1 MSSQGPRTRSHG
13 PRTRFAPTPS
23 GFLHA
28 GNAWSFLLTWL
39 LARSQG
45 GSIHLRIDDL
55 DTARFRE
62 EYIEDIFASLEWLG
76 LDWDTGPRSLADIK
90 SIHSQHLRIERYR
103 AALQALLTLSDSG
116 GPPEV
121 GPLSQSEYGRL
132 PYSWGGPLV
141 YACACSREKVRRDSL
156 AAGRPGIYPG
166 TCRNAGIPMGQSGL
180 AADGAPAADAYPLR
194 LRVPDNAQ
202 VTLESVASGPL
213 TLFPGRDMGDFVV
226 WQRNGE
232 PAYQLASLVD
242 DEEYGIEL
250 VVRGKDLLPS
260 TGAQAWLSGM
270 LGYGGFRKA
279 RFLHHGLMLD
289 PEGEKLS
296 KSQGADSLR
305 ALRARLGTPERLLRC
320 FAGRLGLDAA
330 SVRTPSDM
338 LEGFA
343 PLRIPEEAVSW
354 ADFARET
361 GLSYF

>member
-1 MSSQGPRTRSHG
+1 VN

-39 LARSQG
+39 LARSEG

-76 LDWDTGPRSLADIK
+76 LDWDTGPRSLSDIK

-103 AALQALLTLSDSG
+103 AALKALEDLSASG
-116 GPPEV
+116 AGDGAYSAASTR
-121 GPLSQSEYGRL
+121 GPLL
-132 PYSWGGPLV
+132 
-141 YACACSREKVRRDSL
+141 YACACSREKARRDSL

-166 TCRNAGIPMGQSGL
+166 TCRNADIPMGQSGL
-180 AADGAPAADAYPLR
+180 AADGAPAANAYPLR

-202 VTLESVASGPL
+202 VTLEALASGPL

-242 DEEYGIEL
+242 DEEYGIDL
-250 VVRGKDLLPS
+250 VVRGRDLLPS
-260 TGAQAWLSGM
+260 TGAQAWLAGV
-270 LGYGGFRKA
+270 LGYPGFRRA

-305 ALRARLGTPERLLRC
+305 ALRGRLGTPEVLLRF
-320 FAGRLGLDAA
+320 FAGRLGLDPA
-330 SVRTPSDM
+330 SVKKPADM

-343 PLRIPEEAVSW
+343 PGRIPDEPVTW

>member
-1 MSSQGPRTRSHG
+1 MRKQG

-39 LARSQG
+39 LARSEG
-45 GSIHLRIDDL
+45 GGIHLRIDDL

-90 SIHSQHLRIERYR
+90 STHSQHLRIERYR
-103 AALQALLTLSDSG
+103 AALKVLQGLASLSDPGAASG
-116 GPPEV
+116 PKAGD
-121 GPLSQSEYGRL
+121 GA
-132 PYSWGGPLV
+132 GPLV
-141 YACACSREKVRRDSL
+141 YACACSREKARRDSL
-156 AAGRPGIYPG
+156 AAGTPGIYPG
-166 TCRNAGIPMGQSGL
+166 TCRNRGIPMNQSGL

-194 LRVPDNAQ
+194 LRVPGNAQ
-202 VTLESVASGPL
+202 VTLASVASGPL
-213 TLFPGRDMGDFVV
+213 PLHLHPGRDMGDFVV

-242 DEEYGIEL
+242 DEEYGIDL

-260 TGAQAWLSGM
+260 TGAQAWLAGL
-270 LGYGGFRKA
+270 LGYQGFLNA

-289 PEGEKLS
+289 PAGDKLS

-305 ALRARLGTPERLLRC
+305 ALRERLGTPRPLLRF
-320 FAGRLGLDAA
+320 FAGRLGLDPAA
-330 SVRTPSDM
+330 VEKPADL

-343 PLRIPEEAVSW
+343 PGRIPHEPVTW

>member
-1 MSSQGPRTRSHG
+1 LNAGRSPGPRTRL
-13 PRTRFAPTPS
+13 APTPS

-39 LARSQG
+39 LARGQG

-62 EYIEDIFASLEWLG
+62 EYIEDLFASLEWLG

-90 SIHSQHLRIERYR
+90 STHSQHLRIQRYR
-103 AALQALLTLSDSG
+103 AALLALENRSAG
-116 GPPEV
+116 
-121 GPLSQSEYGRL
+121 
-132 PYSWGGPLV
+132 GGPLL
-141 YACACSREKVRRDSL
+141 YACSCSREKVRRDSL

-242 DEEYGIEL
+242 DEDYGIDL
-250 VVRGKDLLPS
+250 VVRGGDLLPS
-260 TGAQAWLSGM
+260 TGAQAWLAGV
-270 LGYGGFRKA
+270 LGYPGFRRA

-305 ALRARLGTPERLLRC
+305 ALRARLGTPEALLRF
-320 FAGRLGLDAA
+320 FAGRLGIEAA
-330 SVRTPSDM
+330 SVKKPLDL
-338 LEGFA
+338 LEGFDPA
-343 PLRIPEEAVSW
+343 RIPVEPVTW
-354 ADFARET
+354 ADFTRET